1 MTSEVVLYGGKLSL
15 YSARV
20 RSFLR
25 HQRIPFTERGPGSTR
40 ALKEIY
46 PTIGRRIVPVVELSD
61 GRLIQDGA
69 LIIDHFEASGQGRF
83 SVYPDEPA
91 LHVVARLFD
100 LFGNE
105 GLMRPAMHYRWE
117 RTEHEEFIGH
127 IFRETL
133 PMHKDAEG
141 RQKDFEKLSG
151 FLRMWTKAIGATPN
165 TQPRS
170 RPATL
175 TFLTG

>member
-25 HQRIPFTERGPGSTR
+25 HQRIPFTERGPGSIR

-69 LIIDHFEASGQGRF
+69 LIIDHFEARGRAGF
-83 SVYPDEPA
+83 PFTPMNRLCTWSRGCSTCSVTR
-91 LHVVARLFD
+91 V
-100 LFGNE
+100 
-105 GLMRPAMHYRWE
+105 
-117 RTEHEEFIGH
+117 
-127 IFRETL
+127 
-133 PMHKDAEG
+133 
-141 RQKDFEKLSG
+141 
-151 FLRMWTKAIGATPN
+151 
-165 TQPRS
+165 
-170 RPATL
+170 
-175 TFLTG
+175 